1 MADGERERERARE
14 SERARST
21 RWVEGTRARS
31 WLVKGQSVVQLEAGR
46 APSAESNF
54 ASTRGNSPRALRRLP
69 PSATHES
76 GWLRGPSP
84 VYWVVQPNRDVSRL
98 IGVKTS
104 LDGVAR
110 WNLTIIPR
118 ENLMFWKVEAIFNEI
133 VLFCECVY
141 SMECEV

>member
-1 MADGERERERARE
+1 M
-14 SERARST
+14 
-21 RWVEGTRARS
+21 
-31 WLVKGQSVVQLEAGR
+31 QLEAGR

-98 IGVKTS
+98 IGVKTG
-104 LDGVAR
+104 LAGIAR
-110 WNLTIIPR
+110 SNLTIIPR
-118 ENLMFWKVEAIFNEI
+118 ENFMFQTREAIFNETELYYS
-133 VLFCECVY
+133 VSSMVNRVY
-141 SMECEV
+141 GM